1 MQCFWNAAGSVSS
14 TTTSGISECL
24 TADVEGLEVGLLGRF
39 GGIGH
44 LSFDVRCLKRPVA
57 YGFAG
62 CYSLAGSKQVRR
74 RVALHGSRGCVGEWL
89 MQFGILL
96 LR

>member
-1 MQCFWNAAGSVSS
+1 MQCFWNAVGSVS
-14 TTTSGISECL
+14 TTATSGISECL

-44 LSFDVRCLKRPVA
+44 LSFGVRCLKRSVA
-57 YGFAG
+57 YGFTG
-62 CYSLAGSKQVRR
+62 CYSLADSKQCRQ
-74 RVALHGSRGCVGEWL
+74 RVALDGLRGCVWKWL
-89 MQFGILL
+89 IQFVILL